1 MTKSRGGGPPLM
13 WRGRPRRGRLLAERA
28 KMTTKPDPNIEQ
40 ALLAAKAEARV
51 LASTAWI

>member
-1 MTKSRGGGPPLM
+1 M